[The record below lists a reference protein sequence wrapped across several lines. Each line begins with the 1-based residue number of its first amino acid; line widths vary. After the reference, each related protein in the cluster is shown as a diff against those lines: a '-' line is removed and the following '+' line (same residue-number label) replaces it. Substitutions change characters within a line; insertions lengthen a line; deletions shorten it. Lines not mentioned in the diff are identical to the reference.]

1 MDAELH
7 DFVRIP
13 TWAAGLKMLEKYSD
27 ALPVTTRMMAK
38 AHQNSLTLDMLQMAC
53 RSIAAKQPKPPAPK
67 PRVEVKK
74 AKNQQVRV
82 TYTLPD
88 DEKLPA
94 DLIALKQ
101 DVITWL
107 SEQRDIRGR
116 LRQLAYDGQEHGK
129 ELYRLSAKVVRIETM
144 LQDAY
149 ARLDYYARIGEYLPG
164 TEPVTKEDRLVYLLQ
179 RQRNHKDYIRRY
191 GNSDQ
196 ERQQR
201 EVVRRK
207 NELAELKTLL
217 NEKQGN

>member
-27 ALPVTTRMMAK
+27 ALPATTRSMAK
-38 AHQNSLTLDMLQMAC
+38 AHQNSLTLDMLHAAC
-53 RSIAAKQPKPPAPK
+53 KIIADKQPKPPAPK

-74 AKNQQVRV
+74 SKNQQVRV
-82 TYTLPD
+82 SYTLPED
-88 DEKLPA
+88 AKLPS
-94 DLIALKQ
+94 DLIALKA

-116 LRQLAYDGQEHGK
+116 LRQLAYDGQDHSK
-129 ELYRLSAKVVRIETM
+129 VLYRLSAEIVRIETM

-149 ARLDYYARIGEYLPG
+149 ARLDYYARMDAYLPG
-164 TEPVTKEDRLVYLLQ
+164 TEPVTKAQRLVYLLQ
-179 RQRNHKDYIRRY
+179 RQQNHKDYIRRY
-191 GNSDQ
+191 GNSEK

-201 EVVRRK
+201 EVVRRT

-217 NEKQGN
+217 NEKESN

>member
-1 MDAELH
+1 
-7 DFVRIP
+7 
-13 TWAAGLKMLEKYSD
+13 
-27 ALPVTTRMMAK
+27 
-38 AHQNSLTLDMLQMAC
+38 MAC
-53 RSIAAKQPKPPAPK
+53 RSIAATQPKPPAPK

-82 TYTLPD
+82 SYTLPD

-144 LQDAY
+144 LQDAMPVWIITP
-149 ARLDYYARIGEYLPG
+149 AWVNILPG
-164 TEPVTKEDRLVYLLQ
+164 YRAGDPKEDRLVHLQ
-179 RQRNHKDYIRRY
+179 RQQTTKTTYAGMAILIK
-191 GNSDQ
+191 SDSSAGI
-196 ERQQR
+196 
-201 EVVRRK
+201 VRRK
-207 NELAELKTLL
+207 NELAELK
-217 NEKQGN
+217 NPIE